1 MKNNSKSMTFFAEAQ
16 QYIPGGVN
24 SPVRAFRSVGL
35 NPVYVKK
42 GRGAVLVDEDGNE
55 YIDYVGSWGPLIL
68 GHLHPEVTEAIR
80 ECLEM
85 GTSFGAPTER
95 ETILARMIVEAMPSV
110 EMVRLVNSGTEA
122 AMSAA
127 RLARA
132 YTGRNRI
139 VKFEGCYH
147 GHADMFLIKAG
158 SGALTHGV
166 PTSPGVPAETA
177 AHTINAGFNDL
188 EGLEGIFSAVGHD
201 IAAVIVEPVPGNMG
215 VVPPQ
220 PGFLRGLRNIT
231 EKYGALLIFDEVI
244 TGFRLSYGGAQELYG
259 VMPDLTCLGKII
271 GGGLPVGAYGGR
283 KEIMS
288 MMSPS
293 GPVYQAGT
301 LSGNPLAVSAG
312 IAALK
317 VLGRPGVYEELD
329 KKSSRLAVGLSRAA
343 EEAGVQVRLNRA
355 GSMLCGFFTD
365 RGVVDFKTA
374 STSDTKKYAVFFR
387 SMLEQGIYLAPS
399 QFEAAFVS
407 LAHTDEMIDRTVE
420 AAGKAFKAVAE
431 SRELGIGN

>member
-1 MKNNSKSMTFFAEAQ
+1 KS
-16 QYIPGGVN
+16 
-24 SPVRAFRSVGL
+24 
-35 NPVYVKK
+35 
-42 GRGAVLVDEDGNE
+42 GRGATIVDADGNE

-68 GHLHPEVTEAIR
+68 GHLHPEVTGAVR
-80 ECLEM
+80 ESLEE

-95 ETILARMIVEAMPSV
+95 ETVLASMIVEAMPSV

-122 AMSAA
+122 TMSAA

-132 YTGRNRI
+132 FTGRNSI

-166 PTSPGVPAETA
+166 PTSPGVPEGTA
-177 AHTINAGFNDL
+177 AYTINASFNDL
-188 EGLEGIFSAVGHD
+188 EGLKQIFRAAGD
-201 IAAVIVEPVPGNMG
+201 QIAAVIVEPVPGNMG
-215 VVPPQ
+215 VVPPKQ
-220 PGFLRGLRNIT
+220 GFLRGLRKIT
-231 EKYGALLIFDEVI
+231 EQYGALLIFDEVI

-259 VMPDLTCLGKII
+259 IMPDLTCMGKII
-271 GGGLPVGAYGGR
+271 GGGLPVGAYGGK

-317 VLGRPGVYEELD
+317 VLGRPGVYQELD

-343 EEAGVQVRLNRA
+343 AGAGVKVFFTRA
-355 GSMLCGFFTD
+355 GSMMCGFFTG
-365 RGVVDFKTA
+365 REVEDFKTA
-374 STSDTKKYAVFFR
+374 LTADTQKYSAFFR

-407 LAHTDEMIDRTVE
+407 LAHTDQMIDRTIE
-420 AAGKAFKAVAE
+420 AAAKAYKAVADME
-431 SRELGIGN
+431 G

>member
-1 MKNNSKSMTFFAEAQ
+1 MNNKNSMRLFEEAKQ
-16 QYIPGGVN
+16 FIPGGVN
-24 SPVRAFRSVGL
+24 SPVRAFKSVGL
-35 NPVYVKK
+35 NPVYIK
-42 GRGAVLVDEDGNE
+42 RGLGAMVEDEDGNQ

-68 GHLHPEVTEAIR
+68 GHLHPEVAAAVSR
-80 ECLEM
+80 CLEV

-95 ETILARMIVEAMPSV
+95 ETLLARMIVEAMPSV
-110 EMVRLVNSGTEA
+110 EMVRLVSSGTEA

-132 YTGRNRI
+132 YTGRNKI

-177 AHTINAGFNDL
+177 AHTINAAFNDL
-188 EGLEGIFSAVGHD
+188 EGLEEIFRSAGGE

-215 VVPPQ
+215 VVPPK
-220 PGFLRGLRNIT
+220 PGFLRGLRKIT
-231 EKYGALLIFDEVI
+231 EQYGTLLIFDEVI
-244 TGFRLSYGGAQELYG
+244 TGFRLSYGGAQDMYG

-288 MMSPS
+288 MLSPS

-317 VLGRPGVYEELD
+317 ALGRPGVYEELD
-329 KKSSRLAVGLSRAA
+329 RKSSRLAIGLAKAAA
-343 EEAGVQVRLNRA
+343 EAGAQVHFARV

-365 RGVVDFKTA
+365 QEVYDYRTA
-374 STSDTKKYAVFFR
+374 STSDTAKYAAFFR
-387 SMLEQGIYLAPS
+387 SMLDQGIYLAPS

-420 AAGKAFKAVAE
+420 AAMVAFKAASE
-431 SRELGIGN
+431 SK